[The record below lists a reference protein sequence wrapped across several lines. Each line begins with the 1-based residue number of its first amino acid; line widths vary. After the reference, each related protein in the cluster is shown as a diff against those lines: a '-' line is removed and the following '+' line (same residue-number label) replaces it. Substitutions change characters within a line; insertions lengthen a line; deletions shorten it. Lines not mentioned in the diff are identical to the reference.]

1 MYNLPKK
8 YNKYINIYKSRD
20 YVKLP
25 QQFPLTRIKYAQQ
38 KVITF
43 DLDETLGSFGDL
55 YILWMSI
62 QPYITSNKYTGS
74 DLALASPSHSI
85 DELAFFALMDLYPEF
100 LRHGIL
106 NILDFLYY
114 KKLSGDCSKICLY
127 TNNQCSQPDNSKWIS
142 LIITYITR
150 RICNETMKMPLFDKI
165 ICAFKIDGQII
176 EPSRTTQ
183 NKTYNDLIKCTL
195 LPKTAE
201 ICFIDNSY
209 YKKMMNDRVY
219 YIQPKSYQHSLST
232 DEIIERFIS
241 NWTLFKLD
249 KTAESK
255 LYDLFL
261 IHGRIKPARS
271 LNDNAI
277 NVDLIVSQKIM
288 YYLKEFFLLTTKKQK
303 TKKISLSQIGRFT
316 RKSRTSYN

>member
-1 MYNLPKK
+1 MYHLPKK

-25 QQFPLTRIKYAQQ
+25 QQFPLTRVKYAQQ

-62 QPYITSNKYTGS
+62 QPYITSNIYTS
-74 DLALASPSHSI
+74 SSSSI

-142 LIITYITR
+142 LIISYITR
-150 RICNETMKMPLFDKI
+150 RICNDTMKMPLFDKI

-183 NKTYNDLIKCTL
+183 NKTYTDLIKCTL

-249 KTAESK
+249 KFAESK

-277 NVDLIVSQKIM
+277 NIDLIVSQKIM

-303 TKKISLSQIGRFT
+303 TKKISLGQFGRFT
-316 RKSRTSYN
+316 RKSRTSL